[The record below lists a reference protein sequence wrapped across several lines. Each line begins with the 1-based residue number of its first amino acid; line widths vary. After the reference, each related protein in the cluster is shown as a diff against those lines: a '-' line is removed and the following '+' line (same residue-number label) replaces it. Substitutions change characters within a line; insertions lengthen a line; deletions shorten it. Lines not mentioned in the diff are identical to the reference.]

1 MFVGLGAA
9 ESGRAWH
16 YAIIICSSSSS
27 GCSSSGSGSTSIA
40 SSGSGGGDPYLSTD
54 FVSVMF
60 VG

>member
-27 GCSSSGSGSTSIA
+27 GCSSSGSGSTS
-40 SSGSGGGDPYLSTD
+40 SGSGGGDPYLSTD